1 MSKSL
6 NFILFDGKERN
17 QLLPFTYTRP
27 VAEIRIGIDTL
38 KQKWEYFLGQQCS
51 FLTQDYLDSKFPSKF
66 GEINIF
72 INPTYI
78 PSVAVAKVILSLKK
92 NQVLTFKGAAV
103 AYCTSNTTLPED
115 LNGLDQIECSEELT
129 HIKASTDLFIYNSKV
144 LKEDFNRITKGR
156 TSEVIEESNRVVNSS
171 QIFVESGAKVSCS
184 ILNANDGPIYIGANA
199 EIMEGSI
206 LRGSIAVCENA
217 TVKMG
222 AKIYGGTT
230 IGPSSKVGGE
240 LSNALFL
247 GYSNKGHDGF
257 IGNAVIGEWC
267 NIGAA
272 SDASNL
278 KNNYSKI
285 RVWNYETQ
293 NFSKTELQF
302 CGLLMG
308 DFSRCGIHSMF
319 NTATVVGINSNVF
332 GTGFPRTFIPSF
344 SFGGAHGFQT
354 HAFAKAIESNNA
366 MMERRGK
373 SLSDQ
378 DIEILQHVFD
388 VSSQWR
394 KDR

>member
-78 PSVAVAKVILSLKK
+78 PSMAVAKVILSLKK

-103 AYCTSNTTLPED
+103 AYCSSNTTLPED
-115 LNGLDQIECSEELT
+115 LNRLDQIECSEELT

-156 TSEVIEESNRVVNSS
+156 ISEVIEESNRVVNSS

-184 ILNANDGPIYIGANA
+184 ILNATDGPIYIGANA

-332 GTGFPRTFIPSF
+332 GTGFPRTFIP
-344 SFGGAHGFQT
+344 
-354 HAFAKAIESNNA
+354 
-366 MMERRGK
+366 
-373 SLSDQ
+373 
-378 DIEILQHVFD
+378 
-388 VSSQWR
+388 
-394 KDR
+394 